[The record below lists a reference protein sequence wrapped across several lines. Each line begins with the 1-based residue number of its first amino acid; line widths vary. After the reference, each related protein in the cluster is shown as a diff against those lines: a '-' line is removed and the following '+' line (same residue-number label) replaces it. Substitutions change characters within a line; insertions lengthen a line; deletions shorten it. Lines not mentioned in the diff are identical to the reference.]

1 MPLANDRAACFPADV
16 LEACMRRILSL
27 ALAVGALVVASLGD
41 ASAAERR
48 CGWYANPTPGNLWL
62 IDKDA
67 SWTITSQGEA
77 DGPDAAGADK
87 APDFNPR
94 QFVETN
100 VPGSG
105 YGYGCACMTV
115 ETDAGNQRIRKVFAG
130 DILPLARCRADKS
143 LPPPPD

>member
-1 MPLANDRAACFPADV
+1 
-16 LEACMRRILSL
+16 MRRILSL
-27 ALAVGALVVASLGD
+27 AAGALVVASLTA

-48 CGWYANPTPGNLWL
+48 CGWYVTPTPGNLSL

-67 SWTITSQGEA
+67 TWTITSQREA
-77 DGPDAAGADK
+77 DGADAVGADK
-87 APDFNPR
+87 APDFDPR

-100 VPGSG
+100 VPGAG

-115 ETDAGNQRIRKVFAG
+115 ETDARQRRITKVFAG
-130 DILPLARCRADKS
+130 DILPLRKCKADRS

>member
-1 MPLANDRAACFPADV
+1 
-16 LEACMRRILSL
+16 MRRILLSM
-27 ALAVGALVVASLGD
+27 VGALVVASPGD

-48 CGWYANPTPGNLWL
+48 CGWYASPTPGNLWL

-67 SWTITSQGEA
+67 TWTITSQGEA

-100 VPGSG
+100 VPGAG

-115 ETDAGNQRIRKVFAG
+115 EIDAGNQRIKRVFAG
-130 DILPLARCRADKS
+130 DILPLSKCRADPS
-143 LPPPPD
+143 LLPPPD